1 MPRLIG
7 AFFLLDIL
15 EMENKQEHEEFMRMA
30 IELSVKNVSESIGG
44 PFGAVVVKDGNVIA
58 GSANKVT
65 STNDPTAHAEVSAI
79 RLACTALNTFDLSG
93 CVIYTSCEPC
103 PMCLGA
109 IYWAKIETIYYA
121 NTKADAENI
130 GFSDKFIY
138 EELDK
143 PMQKRILPVIQMMRN
158 EAMQAFK
165 LWETSPMR
173 IEY

>member
-1 MPRLIG
+1 
-7 AFFLLDIL
+7 
-15 EMENKQEHEEFMRMA
+15 MENQKHEEFMKMA
-30 IELSVKNVSESIGG
+30 IALSVENVTENIGG
-44 PFGAVVVKDGNVIA
+44 PFGAVIVKDGKFIA

-79 RLACTALNTFDLSG
+79 RLACAQLNTFDLGG

-109 IYWAKIETIYYA
+109 IYWAKIDTIYYA
-121 NTKADAENI
+121 NTKTDAENI

-143 PMQKRILPVIQMMRN
+143 PMEKRSLPLVQMMRN
-158 EAMQAFK
+158 EALKAFK
-165 LWETSPMR
+165 LWETSPLS
-173 IEY
+173 IKY